1 MRVRGTV
8 LLFCV
13 ILAVS
18 LVAGCSAGLTAVK
31 PNPEIDGSGSYRASF
46 GDVEVTLDLPA
57 RATRDV
63 LWIGDYIG
71 QTVGNIAGSIQPA
84 YTIASF
90 TVRNASSAAIDC
102 SGFSFVLHFKY
113 RQWTSSETVAQ
124 FVKKFGVNQPLEANP
139 WLKISNGTEQVSPH
153 TSGISYRI
161 FNLIELLKIQSVTV
175 TYRGRG
181 GGTKEMNKL

>member
-13 ILAVS
+13 ILTLL
-18 LVAGCSAGLTAVK
+18 LVAGCSTGATAVK
-31 PNPEIDGSGSYRASF
+31 PNSEIDGFGTYRVSF
-46 GDVEVTLDLPA
+46 GDVMVTLDLPA
-57 RATRDV
+57 RANRDV
-63 LWIGDYIG
+63 RWISYYIM
-71 QTVGNIAGSIQPA
+71 QPIANAGSITPA

-102 SGFSFVLHFKY
+102 SGFRFVFHFKH
-113 RQWTSSETVAQ
+113 RQTTSSETIAQ
-124 FVKKFGVNQPLEANP
+124 FVKKLGGAEPLVADP
-139 WLKISNGTEQVSPH
+139 WLMISKGTERVSPH